1 MKYIGKLL
9 TVATVAIMM
18 VGCGGNAKTEKSVTE
33 EKVDT
38 ALSVIKELE
47 DNDTLANTAEERP
60 CVIDFYATWCGP
72 CKQLAPIMEKMEEKY
87 GKDILFEK
95 IDVDKNPVLAKDYE
109 VESIPTLIFMKPDGT
124 YEKKVGLMSESD
136 LEAEIKKLL

>member
-47 DNDTLANTAEERP
+47 DNDTLVSTAEERP

-136 LEAEIKKLL
+136 LEVEIMKLL

>member
-47 DNDTLANTAEERP
+47 DNDTLVSTAEERP
-60 CVIDFYATWCGP
+60 CVIDFYATWCAP
-72 CKQLAPIMEKMEEKY
+72 CKQLAPIMGKMEEKY